1 MKKPLKAVRYKRRI
15 VMKKAKYGSG
25 FKLFDYYKTVA
36 RVGGVFSA
44 LSLSAMIYV
53 IYYMFYNYMYGEL
66 KEELTTNSA
75 LKYSLI
81 AVGIVLAIM
90 VVVFVALKIASKRT
104 SALDVALIVVGI
116 ADIVIMVKKFSIDAN
131 IRNAQ
136 EVLVYA
142 IPLACTVVVSIVR
155 WIVFSPRNNKLIST
169 HGEKSNSNF
178 KDYYISLFKKPST
191 WFMIVMALVIA
202 LMFVLAQAEG
212 WLNVFDLNEYSKTE
226 MIRNCAVM
234 GGIAGVL
241 FIIGLVIRLYNKT
254 MNFMDAYSFALVP
267 AGIVMII
274 SYIIVQHTATL
285 ILALGAIVISS
296 ALQILYAK
304 TSYLTDSIVCDE
316 EEKFVEEP
324 ESESKAEEPCCVA
337 EESKGEVF
345 GAVAAV
351 TEEHEDYGATLEAV
365 QKTLDRIYRQN
376 EELEER
382 LAKAEEAIRSL
393 EDKNAQLEKEVSGL
407 RSSNRFVLLDIE
419 KLMSRLSYLE
429 TKTGKLQPVVVVKTD
444 AGENA
449 FVMRAIENIL
459 SRLTYAESLV
469 RGTDEAVEYST
480 EPCEAADDYPF
491 IMLTLEKLLSRLTY
505 AESLLAKGVTVIGQE
520 EEIGE
525 QPEEEVAEKSEEFEE
540 QPEEVLEDE
549 ETEED
554 EDDESQEEESAEPA
568 EEGEITWEEVASNK
582 RRAKPRFT
590 FDMKLRIASDDV
602 KRFYS
607 DIKNAL
613 LSYGMHARMSRHKE
627 NFNKG
632 RNNIA
637 RMAINGKT
645 LKVYLAIDPN
655 EIDPKYYHHRDVSD
669 KKGVAELPTM
679 INVRSKVAVKKV
691 KMLIDRIAEE
701 LVIFPKKYTPKDF
714 AEDLTLDGYSTVER
728 KGYGYLVNKDGV
740 AKKED
745 VDAIPDDFATNA
757 VEYIYAPQKASR
769 FIKAEL
775 SLKELESNFKDGDVV
790 DIEKVRDKGLCAVNA
805 NYLSVTD
812 SNTLKKKFRVYADE
826 YTVAAAKMICVAGG
840 EAYMI
845 IQPEA

>member
-1 MKKPLKAVRYKRRI
+1 MRN
-15 VMKKAKYGSG
+15 AKYGSG

-75 LKYSLI
+75 LKYTLI
-81 AVGIVLAIM
+81 AVGIVIAIM
-90 VVVFVALKIASKRT
+90 VVVFVAMKIASRRT

-131 IRNAQ
+131 IRNSQ

-241 FIIGLVIRLYNKT
+241 FIIGLIIRLYNKT

-285 ILALGAIVISS
+285 ILALGAIVISV

-316 EEKFVEEP
+316 EEKYEQEP
-324 ESESKAEEPCCVA
+324 ESGIKAEEPCCVA

-345 GAVAAV
+345 GAVAAI

-365 QKTLDRIYRQN
+365 QNTLDRIYRQN

-382 LAKAEEAIRSL
+382 LVKAEDAIRAL
-393 EDKNAQLEKEVSGL
+393 EEKNAQLEKELSGL
-407 RSSNRFVLLDIE
+407 RSSYRFVLLDIE

-429 TKTGKLQPVVVVKTD
+429 TKAGKSQPSAIVKTE
-444 AGENA
+444 AGESA

-469 RGTDEAVEYST
+469 RGEDETPEQNT
-480 EPCEAADDYPF
+480 EPCEAAENYPF

-505 AESLLAKGVTVIGQE
+505 AESLLAKVVTVVRQE
-520 EEIGE
+520 DESAE
-525 QPEEEVAEKSEEFEE
+525 QPEEEPAEESAEPEELPEEPSEEIAEE
-540 QPEEVLEDE
+540 EEKEE
-549 ETEED
+549 ETDEED
-554 EDDESQEEESAEPA
+554 EDDAGQDEESSELA

-602 KRFYS
+602 KKFYS

-613 LSYGMHARMSRHKE
+613 MSYGMHARMSRHKE

-775 SLKELESNFKDGDVV
+775 SLKELENNFKDGDVV

-812 SNTLKKKFRVYADE
+812 SNTLKKKFHIYADE
-826 YTVAAAKMICVAGG
+826 YTVPAAKMICVAGG